1 MGLRCQFT
9 ALVLSLLCVAAGP
22 AAAHPHVFIDNIVTF
37 VFAGGKLTGLRLL
50 WGFDA
55 IYSQALLE
63 DFDSD
68 HDGKFSAAEM
78 AKMKKTSLTGLKPFG
93 FFTHIWVDGKP
104 MKDFDATDLSA
115 TRHGDFVLYDMQIQL
130 GKPLDPRTNRIEAS
144 IFDDSYYIDVALN
157 SAHPVVF
164 AGIPDGQCSYK
175 VTDDAK
181 RAYYYDSVYP
191 QVILIVCKG

>member
-1 MGLRCQFT
+1 M
-9 ALVLSLLCVAAGP
+9 LCVAAHP

-55 IYSQALLE
+55 VYSQSLIE
-63 DFDSD
+63 DFDTD
-68 HDGKFSAAEM
+68 RDGKFSAAEI
-78 AKMKKTSLTGLKPFG
+78 ATMKKTSLTGLKPFG

-104 MKDFDATDLSA
+104 MKAFDATDLTAS
-115 TRHGDFVLYDMQIQL
+115 RHGDFVIYDMQIKL
-130 GKPLDPRTNRIEAS
+130 AKPLDPRSNKIETS

-164 AGIPDGQCSYK
+164 EGLPDGQCSYK
-175 VTDDAK
+175 VTEDAK

-191 QVILIVCKG
+191 EVIQLACKG